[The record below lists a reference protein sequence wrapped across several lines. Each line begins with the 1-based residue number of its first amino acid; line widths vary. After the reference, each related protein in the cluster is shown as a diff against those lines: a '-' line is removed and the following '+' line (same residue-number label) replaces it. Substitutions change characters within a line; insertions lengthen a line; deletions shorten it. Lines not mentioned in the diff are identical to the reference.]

1 MECTLQALFL
11 FILANHLDGI
21 LDNVWSKNRSR
32 KFLLFVVSRARA
44 LGGRATGRIGHK
56 QVHNVSVD
64 ALPKHKKKKFKKKK
78 PVIVG

>member
-1 MECTLQALFL
+1 MGFWTMCGPRIAAASFYY
-11 FILANHLDGI
+11 
-21 LDNVWSKNRSR
+21 
-32 KFLLFVVSRARA
+32 LLFQEPEPS
-44 LGGRATGRIGHK
+44 GGRATGRIGHK